1 MKITTSLV
9 ALTVLFQFGMQ
20 LPCFA
25 DDLVKLREKF
35 DRDSRTLKVE
45 FLDLKYIRRSGP
57 FARYLTTT
65 AWKHDTESTRAIM
78 KDWIIDCQNGA
89 RRLMSIDV
97 VNKNRAITSQWK
109 NQLPF
114 EEMEVWPQD
123 IEIQSLVCDRAI
135 P

>member
-1 MKITTSLV
+1 
-9 ALTVLFQFGMQ
+9 
-20 LPCFA
+20 
-25 DDLVKLREKF
+25 
-35 DRDSRTLKVE
+35 
-45 FLDLKYIRRSGP
+45 
-57 FARYLTTT
+57 
-65 AWKHDTESTRAIM
+65 
-78 KDWIIDCQNGA
+78 
-89 RRLMSIDV
+89 MSIDV